1 MPTSAITTHALLTRR
16 QHVRRE
22 ALRAAQVGCPPRSPD
37 VIAGRMNIAACCV
50 RRQPTSL
57 PAPPRLIRPGVP
69 GYARLAVGPQG
80 GQAVDLAGPFITMIL
95 GERTLPLTRAEANE
109 LHDMLVERNLALL
122 ALQSELARALQ
133 TDSGK
138 PNVLADEQMRQE
150 LLLCLDA
157 ADAELQL
164 AEGLRSLRQAAR
176 VPISPKPEY

>member
-1 MPTSAITTHALLTRR
+1 
-16 QHVRRE
+16 
-22 ALRAAQVGCPPRSPD
+22 
-37 VIAGRMNIAACCV
+37 
-50 RRQPTSL
+50 
-57 PAPPRLIRPGVP
+57 
-69 GYARLAVGPQG
+69 
-80 GQAVDLAGPFITMIL
+80 MIL